1 MIVFMSTFSG
11 SFYVS
16 SRTLES
22 IELDWH
28 LLISEIILNK
38 FIIYKKEY
46 SMLEI
51 IRRGVIKKEIIL
63 ELLIASNFNKMRLKE
78 LITLLARDVKP

>member
-1 MIVFMSTFSG
+1 M
-11 SFYVS
+11 
-16 SRTLES
+16 
-22 IELDWH
+22 
-28 LLISEIILNK
+28 SEIILNK